1 MCNWECKNWDALRCS
16 SAFQVPRKAW
26 RDYGR
31 HRRLFDDTTWTSW
44 ICGKICGNCHQQQA
58 IHGRLSQ
65 GNDSDSDLPQFRVTV
80 VCDGSSTGLP
90 FFQYYHEYFRTTT
103 LFIGI
108 LPLTWLKQPTF
119 GNHMKHLQTLPDRV
133 LPSENCFTRIGLQVT
148 PSTWLDRV
156 DWSAPIRRCEQL
168 P

>member
-1 MCNWECKNWDALRCS
+1 MCNWECKNLDAWDAHRHSRYQEKHEEIMGDIEDYLMTPPGHPEFVEKYVAIATNSRQFMD
-16 SAFQVPRKAW
+16 AF
-26 RDYGR
+26 
-31 HRRLFDDTTWTSW
+31 RRVMMQTVTCRTW
-44 ICGKICGNCHQQQA
+44 
-58 IHGRLSQ
+58 
-65 GNDSDSDLPQFRVTV
+65 RVTV

-90 FFQYYHEYFRTTT
+90 FFQYYHNYFGTTT

-133 LPSENCFTRIGLQVT
+133 LPSANCFTRIGLQVT

>member
-1 MCNWECKNWDALRCS
+1 MQEFRCLRCS

-44 ICGKICGNCHQQQA
+44 ICGKICCHCHQQQA
-58 IHGRLSQ
+58 IHGCLSQ
-65 GNDSDSDLPQFRVTV
+65 GNDADSDLPHL
-80 VCDGSSTGLP
+80 TGDSGLWW
-90 FFQYYHEYFRTTT
+90 FQHWTSLFQYYHNYFGTTT

-133 LPSENCFTRIGLQVT
+133 LPSANCFTRIGLQVT